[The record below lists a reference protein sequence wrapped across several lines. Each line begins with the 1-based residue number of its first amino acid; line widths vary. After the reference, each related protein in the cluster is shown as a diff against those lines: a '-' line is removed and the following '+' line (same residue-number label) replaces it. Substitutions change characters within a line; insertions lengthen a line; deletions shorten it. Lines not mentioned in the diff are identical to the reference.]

1 VSVKFEILSIV
12 LLEDLPFTDLMP
24 KIEKALNLKLPYE
37 NHKGRLIGKCVI
49 GDYEYSLIDKIDE
62 LGEFLC
68 DETHTLD
75 LRVNFKEPFDYKKL
89 EEEFFI
95 KLKEGNISWEKGVW
109 TSLHIFDETRYVYK
123 SKR

>member
-1 VSVKFEILSIV
+1 MRIIK
-12 LLEDLPFTDLMP
+12 EDL
-24 KIEKALNLKLPYE
+24 I
-37 NHKGRLIGKCVI
+37 RKCVI
-49 GDYEYSLIDKIDE
+49 GDYEYSLIDKLDE

-68 DETHTLD
+68 DEIHTLD
-75 LRVNFKEPFDYKKL
+75 IRVNFKESFDYKKL

-109 TSLHIFDETRYVYK
+109 SSLHIFDETRYVYK